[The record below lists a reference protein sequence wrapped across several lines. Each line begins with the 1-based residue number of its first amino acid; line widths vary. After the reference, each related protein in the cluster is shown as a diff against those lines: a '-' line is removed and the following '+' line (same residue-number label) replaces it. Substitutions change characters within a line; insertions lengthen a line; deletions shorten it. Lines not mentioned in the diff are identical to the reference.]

1 MQLPVEGL
9 ECHPDQPICTT
20 PSPKRLTVLGGPGE
34 RGPDI
39 AFGGSGERGLFFRLG
54 LVCVL
59 QWEDSSTLR
68 FKL

>member
-34 RGPDI
+34 RGLI
-39 AFGGSGERGLFFRLG
+39 LRLVAQVRGACSFVWAL
-54 LVCVL
+54 CVFCNGR
-59 QWEDSSTLR
+59 THPR
-68 FKL
+68 